1 MRILFSAAAGA
12 LIATSIA
19 IGCGGAA
26 VAADADLQSIL
37 AARPAEEMARDVYRN
52 PAETLAFFD
61 VQPGMS
67 VVETLPGRGWY
78 TRILVPYIGAEGT
91 LYGAGYKLDLY
102 QKVFGERW
110 EKFRERI
117 TSFPERFPVEA
128 AAYAGDP
135 PEFCTFAITEAPDTL
150 NGQIDRVLYL
160 RSLHHLNRFEP
171 HLLDDAA
178 AEAFALLKPGGIAG
192 VVQHRAPESSSEEW
206 AGGNNG
212 YLKQAR
218 VIEAFTGAGFVLDA
232 SSEINANPKDQPTE
246 ADRVWRLPPSLR
258 VDDDVARE
266 ANLAIGESDRM
277 TLKFVKPE

>member
-1 MRILFSAAAGA
+1 MRTHFPAIAGA
-12 LIATSIA
+12 LVAASIA
-19 IGCGGAA
+19 IGSVGTAL
-26 VAADADLQSIL
+26 AADADLQSIL
-37 AARPAEEMARDVYRN
+37 AARPAEDVARDVYRN

-78 TRILVPYIGAEGT
+78 TRVLVPYIGAGGT
-91 LYGAGYKLDLY
+91 LYGAVYAIDLY
-102 QKVFGERW
+102 QRVFGERW
-110 EKFRERI
+110 EQFSERI
-117 TSFPERFPVEA
+117 ESFPQRFPGEA
-128 AAYAGDP
+128 EAYSDTP
-135 PEFCTFAITEAPDTL
+135 PEVDTFTIGQAPDAL
-150 NGQIDRVLYL
+150 NGQLDRVLHI

-171 HLLDDAA
+171 HLLDEAA

-192 VVQHRAPESSSEEW
+192 IVQHRAPESSSDQW

-212 YLKQAR
+212 YLKQSR

-232 SSEINANPKDQPTE
+232 SSELNANPKDQPTE

-258 VDDDVARE
+258 VDDDAVRE

-277 TLKFVKPE
+277 TLRFVKPE